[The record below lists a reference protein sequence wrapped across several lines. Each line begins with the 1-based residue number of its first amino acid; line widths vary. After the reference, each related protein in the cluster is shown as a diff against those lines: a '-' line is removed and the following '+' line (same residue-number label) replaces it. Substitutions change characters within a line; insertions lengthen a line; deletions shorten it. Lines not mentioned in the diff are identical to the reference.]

1 MFQWFNGIMIQWFN
15 DSIIDM
21 GMHLRS
27 IASGK
32 LTVCE
37 LENHFFNRNVNGI
50 TVRLVM
56 NGI

>member
-1 MFQWFNGIMIQWFN
+1 MFQWFNGTMIQWFN

-21 GMHLRS
+21 GMHLRR